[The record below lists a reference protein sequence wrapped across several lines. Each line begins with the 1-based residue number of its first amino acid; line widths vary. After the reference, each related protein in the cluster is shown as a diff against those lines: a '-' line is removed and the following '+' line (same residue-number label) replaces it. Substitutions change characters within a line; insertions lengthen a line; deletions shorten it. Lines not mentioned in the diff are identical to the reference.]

1 MFTKIILEF
10 KSTLQYH
17 DELNPVV
24 WDDEKLKKEV
34 RKKFLEIA
42 KFWANYALIPDKA
55 IKDIVIT
62 GGNANYNYTE
72 YSDLDLHLIVNKDQ
86 IADCKDKI
94 LDEFL
99 MNKKALWGLTHDI
112 KIYGIPVEI
121 YAQDISEKPG
131 KSQGVYSVKTDKWVQ
146 KPVKEK
152 VDLNDP
158 LIQKKV
164 SILAHNINYFIDSKT
179 NDYATLER
187 FKEKLKNMRS
197 SAIKKGGE
205 FSIENIVFKELR
217 NRKLLDKFT
226 TYILSVEDKN
236 LSLKK

>member
-24 WDDEKLKKEV
+24 WDDEKLNKEV

-131 KSQGVYSVKTDKWVQ
+131 KSQGVYSVKNDKWVQ

>member
-1 MFTKIILEF
+1 M
-10 KSTLQYH
+10 
-17 DELNPVV
+17 NPVV

-131 KSQGVYSVKTDKWVQ
+131 KSQGVYSVKNDKWVQ

>member
-1 MFTKIILEF
+1 
-10 KSTLQYH
+10 
-17 DELNPVV
+17 LNPVV

-131 KSQGVYSVKTDKWVQ
+131 KSQGVYSVKNDKWVQ

>member
-131 KSQGVYSVKTDKWVQ
+131 KSQGVYSVKNDKWVQ

>member
-1 MFTKIILEF
+1 
-10 KSTLQYH
+10 
-17 DELNPVV
+17 
-24 WDDEKLKKEV
+24 
-34 RKKFLEIA
+34 
-42 KFWANYALIPDKA
+42 
-55 IKDIVIT
+55 
-62 GGNANYNYTE
+62 
-72 YSDLDLHLIVNKDQ
+72 
-86 IADCKDKI
+86 
-94 LDEFL
+94 
-99 MNKKALWGLTHDI
+99 
-112 KIYGIPVEI
+112 
-121 YAQDISEKPG
+121 
-131 KSQGVYSVKTDKWVQ
+131 VQ